1 MFLLRIVSLNGGKP
15 PFDLDTIQGEFI
27 EKYRIL
33 YSGEPVPISPNSN
46 EKFEAIKPPQLVLL
60 DVSNSH
66 LLSLKTTMI

>member
-33 YSGEPVPISPNSN
+33 YSGEPAPISPSSD
-46 EKFEAIKPPQLVLL
+46 EKFEAIVPPQLILL
-60 DVSNSH
+60 DVSYH
-66 LLSLKTTMI
+66 ILAPQKETMI